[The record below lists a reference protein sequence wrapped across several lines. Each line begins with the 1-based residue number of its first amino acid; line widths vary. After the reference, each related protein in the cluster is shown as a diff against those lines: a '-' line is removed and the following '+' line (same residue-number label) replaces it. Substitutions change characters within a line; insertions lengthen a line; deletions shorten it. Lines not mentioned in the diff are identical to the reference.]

1 MSRLPLRGWLKANA
15 VACERLLNSPSTRKD
30 LKIQPSLMK
39 PIPLVLLAVLV
50 ATASLRSQDAPIV
63 VPPDP
68 TTAHIIGNIANGTPS
83 PPAPVPV
90 TPNFAVK
97 SSWTAQ
103 VVREEPAPLPGMTPV
118 RKPVNVT
125 VQVVEDPHLPTP
137 PAPALVNSDPAA
149 IARFKAMVAA
159 RPKVENIFL
168 SATVYDHQRTMLRW
182 HPNGHPDQEVIAWS
196 ALDFNVM
203 SGFSKFTYNG
213 SDYNLF
219 MFVGNDSSEQHRRFA
234 QMRGVT
240 YVPPVFPDLP
250 PSGTPAFV
258 VTQGDSTDA
267 DAIAPIT
274 ALHELYKVE
283 GPQLVAA
290 HQAREQARIEHEAW
304 LRANPPQ
311 PQDVLIQVWKR
322 EEEAAQMAPLQETTT
337 NTGVTP

>member
-1 MSRLPLRGWLKANA
+1 MSRLPLRGRLKANA

-30 LKIQPSLMK
+30 LKIQPSRMK

-50 ATASLRSQDAPIV
+50 AATSLRSQDAPIV
-63 VPPDP
+63 FPPDP
-68 TTAHIIGNIANGTPS
+68 TTTHIIGNIANGTPS

-90 TPNFAVK
+90 VPNFAVK

-137 PAPALVNSDPAA
+137 PAPAPVNSDPAA

-182 HPNGHPDQEVIAWS
+182 YPNGHPDQEVIAWS
-196 ALDFNVM
+196 ALDFNAM

-213 SDYNLF
+213 NTYNLF

-234 QMRGVT
+234 QRRGIT
-240 YVPPVFPDLP
+240 YVPPVFPELP
-250 PSGTPAFV
+250 PTGTPAFV

-283 GPQLVAA
+283 GPHLMAA
-290 HQAREQARIEHEAW
+290 YQARKQARIEHEAW